1 VKRIVSFLSKEFYIP
16 KLEKLGKVVESFSLT
31 EKLIFGILSL
41 LFIITSLSLL
51 LKVNAQFLVE
61 IPRFGGTL
69 KEGMVGNP
77 RFINPILA
85 ISETDRDL
93 TTLVYSGLMRTT
105 PNGNIIPDLAESFE
119 VSDDGLLYTFTI
131 RDDAYFQDGEKV
143 TTDDVIFTILKTQD
157 PAIKS
162 PKRANWD
169 GILIEK
175 IDDRKIRFTLSQPY
189 SPFLLNTT
197 IGILPEH
204 IWKDVSTDE
213 FAFTNFN
220 TNPIGSGPYTVQK
233 IKRNSSG
240 IATYYELKAFDEFTL
255 GKPFIKTIEARFYKN
270 EDELIE
276 ALEEKN
282 IDAIHGISPEKT
294 RVLEEENFRVQ
305 RLPLPRVFGVF
316 FNSNQAPVLIDRDVR
331 NALDTAVPK
340 AEIIDTVLHGYAQET
355 DSPIPPSLIPY
366 DVIAPPSDTESVD
379 DVSASTEEAV
389 SNTEKSAQILKSA
402 GFEINENGFMERET
416 SDGVQTLS
424 FSISTAN
431 VPELVHVA
439 EMVVDA
445 WRGIGADV
453 TLKVFES
460 NDLNQ
465 NVIRPRKY
473 DALLFGE
480 IIGRDLD
487 FYAFWHSSQRNDPGL
502 NIANYVNSDV
512 DELLSTARETSDSD
526 ERLNSYREF
535 EKEIIADKPASFI
548 YSPDFIYI
556 IPKKLNGQ
564 IADNI
569 ITPSERFMN
578 VYTWYL
584 ETDTVWRVFE

>member
-1 VKRIVSFLSKEFYIP
+1 MKRIVSFLSKEFYIP